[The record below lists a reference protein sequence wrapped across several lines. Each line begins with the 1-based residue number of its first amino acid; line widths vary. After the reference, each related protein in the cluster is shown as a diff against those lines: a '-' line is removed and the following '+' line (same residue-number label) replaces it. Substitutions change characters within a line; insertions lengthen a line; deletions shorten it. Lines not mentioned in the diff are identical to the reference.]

1 MALSE
6 PTFFA
11 NIPKLL
17 RGGRNM
23 YLLVLEQLEPPPQ
36 NCTVLDFQ
44 ISSCLVLPGRPDDID
59 STKSTKNYLT
69 KESSKSLVFPRFTL
83 ILSMLREH
91 FDLSFTSRY
100 MYEDL
105 VSFRIHYSPLPI

>member
-1 MALSE
+1 
-6 PTFFA
+6 
-11 NIPKLL
+11 
-17 RGGRNM
+17 M

-36 NCTVLDFQ
+36 SCTVLDFQ

-59 STKSTKNYLT
+59 PTKLTKNYMK
-69 KESSKSLVFPRFTL
+69 KENSKSLVFPRFTL

-100 MYEDL
+100 M
-105 VSFRIHYSPLPI
+105 